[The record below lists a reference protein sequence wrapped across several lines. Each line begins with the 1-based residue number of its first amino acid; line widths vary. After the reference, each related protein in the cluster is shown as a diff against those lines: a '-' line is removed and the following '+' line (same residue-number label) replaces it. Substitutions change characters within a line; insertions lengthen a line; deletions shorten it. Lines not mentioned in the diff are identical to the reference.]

1 MNPFVTSVVAHI
13 IRSGDSQSEEAEH
26 ILLAVAPLGPL
37 GHNMVAVIP
46 ASVSG
51 QSNRPRSLTSVWGE
65 Q

>member
-13 IRSGDSQSEEAEH
+13 ITSGDSQSEEAEH
-26 ILLAVAPLGPL
+26 ILLAVAPIGPL

-51 QSNRPRSLTSVWGE
+51 HSN
-65 Q
+65 